1 MSARPKVLIVGP
13 SWVGDMVMAQA
24 LYRLLA
30 QRTPRPE
37 LHVLAPAWSLPL
49 IARMPEVQGGIELPL
64 GHGDLE
70 LGVRRSVGRRLRLER
85 FAQAIVLP
93 RSLKSALVPWFA
105 KIPRRTGF
113 LGELRY
119 GLINDV
125 RRMHERLDQTVKR
138 FIALGVEPPDEPPS
152 DVPVELH
159 PRLTIDGMNVER
171 LRREHAFGDGARVVV
186 LMPGAEYGAAKR
198 WPADSFAGLARELAD
213 AGMHVLVL
221 GSAKERAIGDEI
233 VTAAQRERVRNLC
246 GETTLADV
254 VDVIAAADVAVSND
268 SGLLHVAAATGTPV
282 VAIYGSSS
290 PSFTP
295 PLTTAAT
302 VLYLG
307 IECSPCFARECPL
320 GHLRCLREI
329 SVGDARSAV
338 DRALAT
344 KDAQR
349 ASVPAGQAGAP

>member
-1 MSARPKVLIVGP
+1 VLIVGP

-24 LYRLLA
+24 LYRSLA

-37 LHVLAPAWSLPL
+37 VHVLAPAWSLPL
-49 IARMPEVQGGIELPL
+49 IARMPEVHGGVELPL

-70 LGVRRSVGRRLRLER
+70 IGVRRSVGLRLRLER
-85 FAQAIVLP
+85 FGQAIVLP

-125 RRMHERLDQTVKR
+125 RRMHARLDQTVKR
-138 FIALGVEPPDEPPS
+138 FVALGAERPDDLPAA
-152 DVPVELH
+152 VPVDLY
-159 PRLTIDGMNVER
+159 PKLAVDSVNADR
-171 LRREHAFGDGARVVV
+171 LRREYGYDDGARVVV

-198 WPADSFAGLARELAD
+198 WPADSFAGLARALAD

-221 GSAKERAIGDEI
+221 GSAKERPVGDEI
-233 VTAAQRERVRNLC
+233 VTAAARERVRNLC
-246 GETTLADV
+246 GGTTLADV
-254 VDVIAAADVAVSND
+254 VDVIAAADVAISND
-268 SGLLHVAAATGTPV
+268 SGLLHVAAATDTPV

-302 VLYLG
+302 VLYRG
-307 IECSPCFARECPL
+307 IECSPCYARQCPL

-329 SVGDARSAV
+329 SVGDVLGAV
-338 DRALAT
+338 DRALDSRGAPAPS
-344 KDAQR
+344 DA
-349 ASVPAGQAGAP
+349 AHAGAP